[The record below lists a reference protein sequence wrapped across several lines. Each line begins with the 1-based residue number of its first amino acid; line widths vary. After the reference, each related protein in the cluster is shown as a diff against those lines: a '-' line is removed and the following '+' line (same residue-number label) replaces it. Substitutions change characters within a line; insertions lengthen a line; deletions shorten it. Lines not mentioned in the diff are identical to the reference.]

1 MQAAEEQR
9 EENAFFPVT
18 RQLVIEWPKYG
29 SKSNHEGDPGAL
41 KAASKKT
48 PRRPTFAWGCN
59 FYGIR
64 MRVRVFML
72 PHASMKCERSRER

>member
-29 SKSNHEGDPGAL
+29 SKSNHEGDPGAPKGRFE
-41 KAASKKT
+41 KATKAT
-48 PRRPTFAWGCN
+48 NVCMGVHFLWDTHACTRVHAAPCEHE
-59 FYGIR
+59 
-64 MRVRVFML
+64 MRAL
-72 PHASMKCERSRER
+72 S